1 MGKKYPYGKNI
12 LITGATSGLWKAAA
26 DYCAGKGFRVWGV
39 SRRCAEEYRKVGR
52 GEIRLSSM
60 DVTVESSVKEGIEK
74 ICAQAGEIG
83 IVLHCAGYG
92 IGGAAEDTPIEMV
105 RGEMETNYF
114 GVLRVNQALL
124 PHMREQGRGLVLV
137 VSSVAGF
144 FSIPFQSHYS
154 STKYALEAYVEALR
168 IESRP
173 FGIRACLIEPGD
185 TRTEFTGAR
194 KVYSP
199 EESVYHS
206 QCVRSIK
213 KMEKDEQNGKPPD
226 SVAKAAERLA
236 RKKNPPIRRAVGWE
250 YKLFACLKQILPSGL
265 IEKILTAMYLP
276 KP

>member
-12 LITGATSGLWKAAA
+12 LITGATSGLGKAAA
-26 DYCAGKGFRVWGV
+26 DYFAGKGFRVWGV

-105 RGEMETNYF
+105 SGEMETNYF

-137 VSSVAGF
+137 VSSVAGLF
-144 FSIPFQSHYS
+144 F
-154 STKYALEAYVEALR
+154 
-168 IESRP
+168 
-173 FGIRACLIEPGD
+173 
-185 TRTEFTGAR
+185 
-194 KVYSP
+194 
-199 EESVYHS
+199 HS
-206 QCVRSIK
+206 LPV
-213 KMEKDEQNGKPPD
+213 P
-226 SVAKAAERLA
+226 A
-236 RKKNPPIRRAVGWE
+236 
-250 YKLFACLKQILPSGL
+250 ILPQN
-265 IEKILTAMYLP
+265 TPWRPMWRP
-276 KP
+276 